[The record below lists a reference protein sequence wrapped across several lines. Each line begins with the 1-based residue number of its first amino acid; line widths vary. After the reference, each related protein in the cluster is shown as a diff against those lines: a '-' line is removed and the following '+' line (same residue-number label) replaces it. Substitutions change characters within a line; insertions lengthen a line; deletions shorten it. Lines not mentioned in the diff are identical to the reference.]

1 MKRNLFITRIGAT
14 GFHCLVHVL
23 PSDYSPDRDSFLD
36 IDTLNVLTSWKTL
49 DSLASVLKKTGP
61 FISKP
66 LNQKEPR
73 NIPISEAI
81 QYADSREKGRF
92 SLAFDKN
99 DVRFI
104 QAQSLLNGKECS
116 YPPLASIER
125 FVQDYGLL
133 ESKAIED
140 LRVWEKN
147 DPSCRVI
154 LEPLSDVLLCR
165 NIGAILL
172 RLIANLLDQKTDQVL
187 EESGFK
193 NIIIEKKLWSI
204 GQGLKRSYYA
214 MPFIHNVVVDD
225 TVDFSLSD
233 FWNAIQYPQ
242 NAPLQRRINKQG
254 KGGCLGLINNA
265 SWLSYRFI
273 SGKPAPLFGRKSI
286 ERLEE
291 TQVWLGIDSSKT
303 QEEEARDFIQM
314 ATNFFSDFKT
324 DKGIPLGW
332 DVEPLDPLCSEPK
345 PKFKF
350 CSLFGA
356 MIATILY
363 RYGAEPTTCKNCG
376 NGMLVKTKGKRREF
390 CSNTCKTQYSAKS

>member
-36 IDTLNVLTSWKTL
+36 IDTLNDLISWKTL

-61 FISKP
+61 FISVP
-66 LNQKEPR
+66 LSKKEQR
-73 NIPISEAI
+73 VLSIDGAI
-81 QYADSREKGRF
+81 ELADYRKKGRF

-99 DVRFI
+99 DPHFI
-104 QAQSLLNGKECS
+104 QAQSLLNGKKCS

-140 LRVWEKN
+140 LREWEKD
-147 DPSCRVI
+147 DPSCLVV
-154 LEPLSDVLLCR
+154 LEPLSDVIFCR

-172 RLIANLLDQKTDQVL
+172 RLIANLLNRKTNQVL

-193 NIIIEKKLWSI
+193 HVAIEKNFSSRSQSLE
-204 GQGLKRSYYA
+204 RSYYA
-214 MPFIHNVVVDD
+214 MPFIHNVVVDN
-225 TVDFSLSD
+225 TVNFSLSD

-242 NAPLQRRINKQG
+242 NAPLQKHINEQG
-254 KGGCLGLINNA
+254 KRGRLGSVDNA
-265 SWLSYRFI
+265 WWLSYRFI
-273 SGKPAPLFGRKSI
+273 SGKLAPLFGRKSI
-286 ERLEE
+286 EQLEE
-291 TQVWLGIDSSKT
+291 TQVWLGINDSKT
-303 QEEEARDFIQM
+303 QEEEAKDFIRM
-314 ATNFFSDFKT
+314 ATNLFSGFKT
-324 DKGIPLGW
+324 DKGISLGW
-332 DVEPLDPLCSEPK
+332 KIEPLDPLNNEPK
-345 PKFKF
+345 PKFRF
-350 CSLFGA
+350 YSLFGA
-356 MIATILY
+356 VIATILY

-376 NGMLVKTKGKRREF
+376 NGMLIKTKGKRREF